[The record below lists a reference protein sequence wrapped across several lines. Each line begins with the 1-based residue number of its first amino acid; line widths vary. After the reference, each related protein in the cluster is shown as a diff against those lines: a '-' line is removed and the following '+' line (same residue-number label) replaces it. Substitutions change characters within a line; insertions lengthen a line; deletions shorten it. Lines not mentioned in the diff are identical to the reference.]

1 MIRPADLAG
10 VPRRELLDAL
20 TAHEGLLIDARHGI
34 GRQQPPARLLGAAL
48 DALACGR
55 ALAASAL
62 RWEWVTQL
70 EALAHG
76 ASVRQVAMACGV
88 EEREMLGGLRAR
100 LRAQVEQGA
109 MRREDADRWAALLDR
124 ATGGVG

>member
-1 MIRPADLAG
+1 MIRPGDLAG

-20 TAHEGLLIDARHGI
+20 TAHEGLLTDARHGI
-34 GRQQPPARLLGAAL
+34 GRQQAPARLVGAAL

-55 ALAASAL
+55 SLAAAAL

-70 EALAHG
+70 EALAYG
-76 ASVRQVAMACGV
+76 ASLRQVAVACGL
-88 EEREMLGGLRAR
+88 EEREVLGRLRAR

-109 MRREDADRWAALLDR
+109 MRREDADRWAAVLDR
-124 ATGGVG
+124 VTGGIG